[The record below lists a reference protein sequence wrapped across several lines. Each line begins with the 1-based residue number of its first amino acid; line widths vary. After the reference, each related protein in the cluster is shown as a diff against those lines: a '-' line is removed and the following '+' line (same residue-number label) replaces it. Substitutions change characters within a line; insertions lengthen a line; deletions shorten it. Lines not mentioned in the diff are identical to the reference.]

1 MEYKRSLSRHQVAL
15 FIIPVKDLLAEV
27 GAHDVGAAKLHQP
40 NATEPLS
47 KADFTRELKAVIND
61 GNRTNKVFR
70 ASEAEAPE

>member
-1 MEYKRSLSRHQVAL
+1 MATSRYLLAVPPQ
-15 FIIPVKDLLAEV
+15 DLLAEA
-27 GAHDVGAAKLHQP
+27 GAHDVCAAKLHQP

>member
-1 MEYKRSLSRHQVAL
+1 MKNQ
-15 FIIPVKDLLAEV
+15 FM
-27 GAHDVGAAKLHQP
+27 Q
-40 NATEPLS
+40 EPLS

>member
-1 MEYKRSLSRHQVAL
+1 MARTPQPRYGIAEWFGRDIATLESSRRAL
-15 FIIPVKDLLAEV
+15 
-27 GAHDVGAAKLHQP
+27 
-40 NATEPLS
+40 NATEPQS